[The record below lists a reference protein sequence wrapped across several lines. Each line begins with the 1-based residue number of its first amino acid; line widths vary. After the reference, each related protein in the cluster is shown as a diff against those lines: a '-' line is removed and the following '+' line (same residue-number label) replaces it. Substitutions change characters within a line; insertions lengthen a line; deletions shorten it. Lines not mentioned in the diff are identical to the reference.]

1 MPLNILPLPVHFDN
15 NSYYK
20 KIQEYLII
28 PFEEKTTMKEIK
40 VFLKRYVEKRINSSK
55 ERLAA

>member
-28 PFEEKTTMKEIK
+28 PFEEKTTMKEVK
-40 VFLKRYVEKRINSSK
+40 AFLKRYVEKRISASK
-55 ERLAA
+55 ERMAA